1 MYYEYTEVVFMPQVT
16 VFLKPETYL
25 AVARKATDDRTT
37 TSAILRRLA
46 EEEFEEVSNHGRK
59 KGK

>member
-1 MYYEYTEVVFMPQVT
+1 MEVVFIPQVT

-25 AVARKATDDRTT
+25 AVARQATDTRTT
-37 TSAILRRLA
+37 CSGILRKLA
-46 EEEFEEVSNHGRK
+46 EEEFEEASNHGRK

>member
-1 MYYEYTEVVFMPQVT
+1 MPQVT

-25 AVARKATDDRTT
+25 AVARVATDNHTTCSAVLRT
-37 TSAILRRLA
+37 LA
-46 EEEFEEVSNHGRK
+46 EEEFEEASNHGRK